1 MAASTDDKKTALE
14 TSHQEHLEEAD
25 LKKGDFDEQ
34 AALSS
39 IEDTAASKA
48 AWLITLTVS
57 LGGFLFGSYLPAGL
71 APSRS
76 RTFH

>member
-1 MAASTDDKKTALE
+1 MATTMDDKKPAQFS
-14 TSHQEHLEEAD
+14 SHQEHVEEAD
-25 LKKGDFDEQ
+25 LKKGSYDEQ

-57 LGGFLFGSYLPAGL
+57 LGGFLFGLYMIPNSCLDHP
-71 APSRS
+71 R
-76 RTFH
+76 